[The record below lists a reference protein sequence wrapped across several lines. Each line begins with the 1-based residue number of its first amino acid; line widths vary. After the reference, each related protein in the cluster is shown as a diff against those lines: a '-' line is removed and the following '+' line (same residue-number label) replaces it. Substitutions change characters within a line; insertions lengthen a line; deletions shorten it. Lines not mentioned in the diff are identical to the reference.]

1 MVAPVDSAT
10 TTRTTM
16 ETTIV
21 RMTRT
26 TLMRIRSTSEEK
38 EERSILTTIEDKEEG
53 SRQGSQPHYIHRPT
67 RTMTLRRARKRRITQ
82 TM

>member
-53 SRQGSQPHYIHRPT
+53 SRQGSQPNYIHRPT